1 MLNHPIYTH
10 YYRGV
15 SGRKIVKL
23 SNSKIINTVNVNDL
37 IFEVGGRRQAAKIID
52 EWQAIKYTF

>member
-1 MLNHPIYTH
+1 MLNPPIYAH

-23 SNSKIINTVNVNDL
+23 SISKIINTVNVNNL
-37 IFEVGGRRQAAKIID
+37 IFEVKGRRQAAKIID